1 MKLQNT
7 FWFAPTFFWIG
18 VLLIWEWGANT
29 GWIARLFFPAPSVIL
44 AVFARQIANGELL
57 IALGYTLARLG
68 LGLMLGALPGLLLGL
83 VMGWSRAVRVVAE
96 PVVAALHPLP
106 KLALLPLVLVIFG
119 IGEQSKIV
127 MIALVAF
134 FPMLINSMSGVQQID
149 SQTWEVARHYNAR
162 GWILLRRVILPGSL
176 PMILAGAKLA
186 VNVALLITVTVE
198 MVTARQGLG
207 ATIWL
212 AWQTLR
218 TENLY
223 AALIVIASL
232 GLLTNWIL
240 DQLTARWIPWQS
252 DHATR

>member
-1 MKLQNT
+1 MILFKNKKISCVMPAL
-7 FWFAPTFFWIG
+7 FWLVA
-18 VLLIWEWGANT
+18 LLIWEWGARA
-29 GWIARLFFPAPSVIL
+29 GWVSRLFFPAPTTIIAAL
-44 AVFARQIANGELL
+44 ARQVASGELVTDL
-57 IALGYTLARLG
+57 SYTLTRLSLG
-68 LGLMLGALPGLLLGL
+68 LLLGAIPGLLLGL
-83 VMGWSRAVRVVAE
+83 VMGWSKAVHAVAE

-119 IGEQSKIV
+119 IGEQSKTV
-127 MIALVAF
+127 MIGLTAF

-149 SQTWEVARHYNAR
+149 ALTWEVAHHYNAR

-186 VNVALLITVTVE
+186 VNAALLITVTVE

-223 AALIVIASL
+223 ATLIVIALL
-232 GLLTNWIL
+232 GLATNWVL
-240 DQLTARWIPWQS
+240 EKLTARWIPWQ
-252 DHATR
+252 H